1 LLGGKRKRIN
11 KLDSKVAEYFEFCM
25 FFFFHQYLVFYYIFF
40 QMLKTEEA
48 GLLR

>member
-25 FFFFHQYLVFYYIFF
+25 FFFHQYLVFYYIFF
-40 QMLKTEEA
+40 QMLKQKKQD
-48 GLLR
+48 